1 MLLDWDNKISVVIP
15 ATKEQ
20 QDLNDGTASA
30 DKPMKTSKTNML
42 NKSTI
47 MFPGQIEVKM
57 IARRQ
62 SQRIKDN
69 GVEQGNNAATK
80 E

>member
-20 QDLNDGTASA
+20 QDMNDGTAPA

-57 IARRQ
+57 ITRRQ